1 TDFHELVAPLPEA
14 LQPFV
19 PHFRYA
25 LHDISSHS
33 ETEIRGEVLTRL
45 VQLALRHIYSDRPAE
60 RLAELVALMVE
71 VLESEGAPAILES
84 LLRYYVKGTQTLEE
98 GDVREVLERAPRGGE
113 LMQTF
118 IDRYI
123 EQGQQVGRKE
133 GREEGREEGRVEG
146 RHEGQALVLLRQI
159 ELKFGAPTSAI
170 VARVEAADDETL
182 LRWSE
187 RILTAEAIEQVFQ

>member
-1 TDFHELVAPLPEA
+1 ADFHELVAPLPEA
-14 LQPFV
+14 LRPFV

-133 GREEGREEGRVEG
+133 GREEGRMEG
-146 RHEGQALVLLRQI
+146 RHEGQALVLLRLI
-159 ELKFGAPTSAI
+159 ELKFGAPRNAI
-170 VARVEAADDETL
+170 VARIEAADDETL